1 VSTKRSRTDLKVAIV
16 QDWLIGGGAERV
28 LYEIHRMFP
37 DAPIYTSYCTD
48 EWRNKLDDKVV
59 TGYLQKWPF
68 SRLRK
73 FLPVLR
79 IWWFSRLNLSNYDLV
94 ISCSSSGEAKAARA
108 KSGSI
113 HINYCHAPTH
123 YYWSR
128 YETYLDQPGF
138 GRLDPLARLG
148 LRLLV
153 SPLRRWDY
161 KVMQKP
167 NFIIA
172 NSTYTKD
179 GIKKYYNR
187 DSTVIFPP
195 VDISRFEV
203 NPQKRHGFVIAGRQT
218 PYKRIDLAVE
228 ACTKLSLPLT
238 VIGRGPD
245 NARLRSLA
253 GPTIEFLTSVPDV
266 DMQKYFGSSE
276 AFLFPGVDDFG
287 VVAVEAQAAG
297 TPLIAYKN
305 GGALDYV
312 TEGKTGLFFTEQS
325 VESLC
330 SALNEFSK
338 YKFNYQLI
346 RESTERFTPQIFS
359 VELNEFIDKSLK

>member
-1 VSTKRSRTDLKVAIV
+1 MAIEQSNTKLKVAIV

-28 LYEIHRMFP
+28 LHEVHEMYP
-37 DAPIYTSYCTD
+37 DAPIFTSYCTD
-48 EWRNKLDDKVV
+48 EWRKTLDDKVV
-59 TGYLQKWPF
+59 TGFLQNWPF
-68 SRLRK
+68 SKLRK

-79 IWWFSRLNLSNYDLV
+79 IWWFSHLDLSDYDLV

-108 KSGSI
+108 QNGSI

-123 YYWSR
+123 FYWTR
-128 YETYLDQPGF
+128 YETYLEQPGF
-138 GRLDPLARLG
+138 GSFDPLARFG

-153 SPLRRWDY
+153 GPLRRWDY
-161 KVMQKP
+161 KIMQEP
-167 NFIIA
+167 DFIIA

-195 VDISRFEV
+195 VDISRFKLGT
-203 NPQKRHGFVIAGRQT
+203 QKRHGFVIAGRQT

-228 ACTKLSLPLT
+228 VCTKLNVPLI
-238 VIGRGPD
+238 VIGKGPD

-253 GPTIEFLTSVPDV
+253 GPTIKFLTNVPDD
-266 DMQKYFGSSE
+266 DMNKYFSQAE
-276 AFLFPGVDDFG
+276 AFLFPGIDDFG
-287 VVAVEAQAAG
+287 VVAVEALSAG
-297 TPLIAYKN
+297 TPVIAYKD

-312 TEGKTGLFFTEQS
+312 EEGKTGLFFSEQT

-330 SALNEFSK
+330 TVIEDFSK
-338 YKFNYQLI
+338 YKFDYHLI
-346 RESTERFTPQIFS
+346 RESTARFTPLVFS
-359 VELNEFIDKSLK
+359 SKMHKFIDDYLK